1 MEHER
6 IPPRTPNMNAHIESF
21 HRLLQDEC
29 LVRYDFET
37 YSEAYEAVTEF
48 IPAFAICRRL
58 SFMRKTRQN
67 RFRSEKFVYNFKN
80 EISMSKRELVSKLRG
95 LIRELRLFI
104 SFAGWFVTLRACV
117 LMWFSPSRRTSRR
130 DQEFSLILV

>member
-1 MEHER
+1 MIRSDNGPQFISHGFVTACESFGVEHER

-95 LIRELRLFI
+95 LIRELRIPWLY
-104 SFAGWFVTLRACV
+104 
-117 LMWFSPSRRTSRR
+117 
-130 DQEFSLILV
+130 